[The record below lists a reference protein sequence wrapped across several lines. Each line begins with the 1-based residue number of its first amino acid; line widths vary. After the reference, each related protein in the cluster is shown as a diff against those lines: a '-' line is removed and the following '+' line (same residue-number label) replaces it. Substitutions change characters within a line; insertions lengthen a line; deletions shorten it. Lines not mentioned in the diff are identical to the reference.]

1 MIIGSDVACLRNAH
15 RVPFIN
21 LEATENVEAYCNS
34 PSYNAACT
42 PDLTDPSINLMIRCH
57 SIHWDPSFV
66 SEPTAIGRATL
77 LRNEVLSEFDPMV
90 PKLLHGK
97 TQALVSPSILKNATS
112 SVNSAKS
119 VRFQPFA
126 NVIESYYTPRAE
138 PHRDEAD
145 DCVSFMARQPRPRE
159 PSCYSEGTDSDLETH
174 EPSSPSSFP
183 EEAMWR
189 SVQIYDLRSNFGRG
203 RIQVRPPEAA
213 FAEARRLLG
222 YTHHEVAEIFDI
234 TPPPDDLDAVHVQ
247 PLLLVQHDDV
257 LFGDHRRAVL
267 IDVHLHG
274 PNYDSTVEIDRY
286 TTLLPSPIH
295 RSALLRFTGVAQY
308 CHVSLDR
315 CLLWHRG
322 QLIPF
327 QATNTL
333 ELAHG
338 DYIKI
343 AIPPFRTE
351 AVPTYFAVR
360 ACQQGLNADEVETR
374 YQLNPNPDDL
384 FTDIEAEQ
392 QQGDE
397 QVGMQISRSTA
408 VPLINKLHRC
418 EHHEA
423 PAPELTCTSPQT
435 FLPHRQLPA
444 HDPPR
449 HSWFNALQ
457 SAFAERAETA
467 CEEEGPVAFVVTWYV
482 SGSFEHSSEES
493 RTLQLDQHTH
503 LWYRDLI
510 HLWRDKI
517 DFMTTVNCHYVQP
530 EPPRH
535 DTSWNIGHLIISQHV
550 MRPFSAV
557 LLTIRFLT
565 DRRTGLNFVAAVLSS
580 PTSAFAVRDLCNLA
594 RVCIDRHYDVQK
606 GPHRHLRDE
615 AIAVQHGDGMIFN
628 IHPPI
633 NTHHVGEDQVVAPQ
647 WLPVSANPAQNEDQ
661 VMVPDITDQSDF
673 TQELFDLWDVQAR
686 PGPAHMERLLH
697 VTTWCLQAERI
708 RSNDETRTVT
718 LGDDFY
724 AWESQLQ
731 RASQDLLDP
740 TAVVEFAIVDDQPA
754 GLSGAHGLHIIVHQH
769 LQHDERAC
777 ITTVFNDY
785 ARSLPHVTAVI
796 LPHVVGKTA
805 LVRAV
810 NREDD
815 CPPRNPQTWC
825 NTWQVG
831 WEFNDAA
838 PYRCQHG
845 HTFMLIIQPNYQGY
859 WNDDSEEEHDGQASS
874 SMNLLQHRV
883 HLSQRAGSS
892 QTDNTADECRR
903 RQAPNNWAGSSHP
916 VACASDN
923 LLG

>member
-1 MIIGSDVACLRNAH
+1 MKRMIAYHLWLVNQDPENHL
-15 RVPFIN
+15 
-21 LEATENVEAYCNS
+21 ATV
-34 PSYNAACT
+34 
-42 PDLTDPSINLMIRCH
+42 R
-57 SIHWDPSFV
+57 
-66 SEPTAIGRATL
+66 GQ
-77 LRNEVLSEFDPMV
+77 
-90 PKLLHGK
+90 
-97 TQALVSPSILKNATS
+97 TQILKRMS
-112 SVNSAKS
+112 PHLRLPFLRKRCGDRSKS
-119 VRFQPFA
+119 M
-126 NVIESYYTPRAE
+126 IL
-138 PHRDEAD
+138 D
-145 DCVSFMARQPRPRE
+145 
-159 PSCYSEGTDSDLETH
+159 
-174 EPSSPSSFP
+174 
-183 EEAMWR
+183 
-189 SVQIYDLRSNFGRG
+189 QILA
-203 RIQVRPPEAA
+203 EAA
-213 FAEARRLLG
+213 FKRGHQKQNLQKHGDCWDTLID
-222 YTHHEVAEIFDI
+222 HEVAEIFDI

-360 ACQQGLNADEVETR
+360 ACQQGLNADEVEIR

-565 DRRTGLNFVAAVLSS
+565 DRRTGLNYVAAVLSS

-697 VTTWCLQAERI
+697 VTTWCLQGERI

-731 RASQDLLDP
+731 RAWQDLLDP

-892 QTDNTADECRR
+892 QTDNTADESADDARR
-903 RQAPNNWAGSSHP
+903 LTTGQVAHTQWPERTTICLDELVKPSPTICVNLSTVFRLADELKSNAFLFEQQWPADLPLSEVTQHAMSSLIPLAAGTPYVYHFFTDGSKAPDGSIG
-916 VACASDN
+916 AAYF
-923 LLG
+923 